1 MLPENLVCLT
11 KINGCRDL
19 EKLKTS
25 LQTLLKPFGGIKN
38 IFSDFADEKILI
50 KPNLVAPVNFEQGA
64 TTNPFL
70 VRALVELLFDK
81 LNNPQILVGDGAS
94 VGQDTEEAFEVC
106 GFKELLQGS
115 SISYMN
121 IKLVDI
127 KQEEFIPYQVKKG
140 RVFQEIFLPSLLQEI
155 DHIINIPVLKTHD
168 VFPATLGLK
177 NLKGLIREQ
186 EKKLFHQTGLAD
198 AIVDLNLCL
207 ADLPVQIFTIYDGS
221 IAMEGYGPV
230 DGTPVNFELLGAAAN
245 IAAGD
250 TVLSRCMGIKPEE
263 IHYLTSASS
272 RGLAPE
278 RSVKLEIRGEK
289 LKDVSRSFSLL
300 KLKDNFYQQHRINLI
315 DRGGC
320 SGCRHLLDN
329 IISSW
334 SAEEISQIAGHTIY
348 LGPDGQDINNNSSCI
363 KLGTCTKN
371 LDVAGLY
378 IPGCPPHPEIIKDYL
393 L

>member
-1 MLPENLVCLT
+1 MLPENLVSLK
-11 KINGCRDL
+11 KINGYIDL
-19 EKLKTS
+19 EKLQNS
-25 LQTLLKPFGGIKN
+25 LKTLLEPFGGIEN
-38 IFSDFADEKILI
+38 IFSDFANEKILI

-64 TTNPFL
+64 TTNPYL
-70 VRALVELLFDK
+70 VRALVELLYDK

-106 GFKELLQGS
+106 GFKELLQES
-115 SISYMN
+115 SVSYMN

-127 KQEEFIPYQVKKG
+127 KEEEFIPYQVKKG
-140 RVFQEIFLPSLLQEI
+140 RVFQEIYLPALLQEI
-155 DHIINIPVLKTHD
+155 DHIINMPVLKTHD

-186 EKKLFHQTGLAD
+186 EKKLFHQTGLTD

-245 IAAGD
+245 IVAGD
-250 TVLSRCMGIKPEE
+250 TVLSRCLGIKPEE
-263 IHYLTSASS
+263 IHYLTAAGS

-278 RSVKLEIRGEK
+278 RSAKLKIIGEQLKDISKNFLVPK
-289 LKDVSRSFSLL
+289 LKDE
-300 KLKDNFYQQHRINLI
+300 FYQQHEINLI

-334 SAEEISQIAGHTIY
+334 SEEEISQISGHTIF
-348 LGPDGQDINNNSSCI
+348 LGPDGQEIDSNNACI
-363 KLGTCTKN
+363 KLGVCTKN
-371 LDVAGLY
+371 LNVSGLY
-378 IPGCPPHPEIIKDYL
+378 IPGCPPHPQIIKDYL
-393 L
+393 F